1 MKKLITIAALA
12 AIAGAAHADFNTGIG
27 AGPYVSDG
35 AAGNADNGVFSFTYT
50 GSNADVFN
58 RIRIRG
64 TATSGGVGSFLSEL
78 RWRFVGPTTIDSG
91 AVASGTTWGSASI
104 DNTQTFSNFS
114 LVNGTTY
121 SFRFWESYNDGGID
135 ATWSNVQFDFL
146 SAAPAVPPTAVS
158 IGNFNVGAFD
168 INTFG
173 SNFDTEIGLY
183 SSTGAL
189 ISNNDDAGA
198 GLQSQITPTLALGT
212 YYIAVGGFNTIFNSA
227 GWDVVGGA
235 ASGLF
240 DLNVNG
246 FASIEDQ
253 ALASGTVKWYSFNVV
268 PTPGSFAL
276 LGLAGLAAGRRRR

>member
-35 AAGNADNGVFSFTYT
+35 AAGNAANGVFSFTYT

-121 SFRFWESYNDGGID
+121 SFRFWESFNDAGID
-135 ATWSNVQFDFL
+135 ANWTNVQFDFL
-146 SAAPAVPPTAVS
+146 SFVPPTPPTAVS
-158 IGNFNVGAFD
+158 IGNFNVGAFN

-173 SNFDTEIGLY
+173 SNFDTEVGLY
-183 SSTGAL
+183 DANGNKIAE
-189 ISNNDDAGA
+189 NDDAA
-198 GLQSQITPTLALGT
+198 STLQSQITPTLALGT
-212 YYIAVGGFNTIFNSA
+212 YYLAVGGFNTSFNA
-227 GWDVVGGA
+227 GFNVVAGS

>member
-1 MKKLITIAALA
+1 MKNLLTIAALA

-27 AGPYVSDG
+27 AGPFNSDG
-35 AAGNADNGVFSFTYT
+35 AAGNAANGVFSFTYT

-64 TATSGGVGSFLSEL
+64 TATSGGVGSYLSEL
-78 RWRFVGPTTIDSG
+78 RWRFVGPSTLDSG
-91 AVASGTTWGSASI
+91 AIASGTTWTGDRAV
-104 DNTQTFSNFS
+104 DNTQTFSTFS

-121 SFRFWESYNDGGID
+121 SFRFWESFNDGGID

-146 SAAPAVPPTAVS
+146 SFVPPTPPTAVS
-158 IGNFNVGAFD
+158 IGTFTAGAFD

-183 SSTGAL
+183 DSAGNIVS
-189 ISNNDDAGA
+189 INDDAGA
-198 GLQSQITPTLALGT
+198 GLQSQITPTLAIGT
-212 YYIAVGGFNTIFNSA
+212 YYLAVGGYNTAFNA
-227 GWDVVGGA
+227 GWDAVAGA
-235 ASGLF
+235 ATGLF
-240 DLNVNG
+240 DLTVNG

-253 ALASGTVKWYSFNVV
+253 LLSAGQVKWYSFNVV

-276 LGLAGLAAGRRRR
+276 LGFAGLAAARRRR